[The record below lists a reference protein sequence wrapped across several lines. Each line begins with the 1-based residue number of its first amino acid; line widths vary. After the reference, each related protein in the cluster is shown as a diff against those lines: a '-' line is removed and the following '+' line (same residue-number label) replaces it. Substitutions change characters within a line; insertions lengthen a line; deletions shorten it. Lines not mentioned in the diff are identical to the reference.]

1 MRRRKQRPEER
12 LMTKTGDGGALL
24 MSDNRMQ
31 NEEFEIAVSRVERR
45 TDVVSNNEGSG
56 IQTASWQENHF
67 NQL

>member
-1 MRRRKQRPEER
+1 MRPEER

-31 NEEFEIAVSRVERR
+31 NEEFEIAVSRR